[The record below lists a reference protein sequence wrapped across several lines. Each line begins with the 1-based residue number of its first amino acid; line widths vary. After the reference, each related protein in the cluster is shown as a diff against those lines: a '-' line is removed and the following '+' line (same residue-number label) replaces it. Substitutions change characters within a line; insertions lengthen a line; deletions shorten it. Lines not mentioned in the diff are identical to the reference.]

1 MAFDTTT
8 RNRLAKFV
16 AEARRVL
23 TEEFSEQLQS
33 LYGISATGGIA
44 PLERLTHLDA
54 EGLELAATLRQ
65 RIAYL
70 TSSSPAA
77 GEATK
82 PAIDRLTREQ
92 AFTVLNRL
100 AAIRMAEKRGL
111 IVESVGQ
118 QYQSRGFKVFESVA
132 GSAIGDTYDRYRC
145 YLFCL
150 FDELAIDLGSL
161 FDRRSPQAVLF
172 PREQPLLALLALL
185 DDADL
190 QDLWAEDETIG
201 WIYQYY
207 NDPAERKKMREESA
221 APRNSRELAVRNQFF
236 TPRYVVEFLTDNTL
250 GRIWYEKTQGATALK
265 EQCRYL
271 VRRPT
276 EIFLKPGESAPE
288 QPTQDGLSQED
299 LLKQPV
305 FIAHRALKDPRA
317 ILMLDPACG
326 SMHFGLYAF
335 DLFEAIYDEAWEIAT
350 GSDAAIKS
358 GEAFAPFC
366 TFAASFADK
375 AAFQREVPRMIV
387 EHNLHGIDIDPR
399 AAQIAGLSLWLRAQR
414 AWHAASVKPVDRPR
428 ITRSNIVCA
437 EPMPGDK
444 VLLAEFV
451 EQQFPEGE
459 RAAFGFLLETVFDRM
474 TLAGEAGS
482 LLKIEEEIRTAIAE
496 AKKLWEKE
504 PAFNQRMLFGGEN
517 AAAATQKKLDL
528 SGITDEQFWE
538 GAEGRIYAALRD
550 YAEQAESGGFQRR
563 LFAEDAA
570 RGFAFIDVC
579 RKRYDVALM
588 NPPFGEC
595 SLTTRALVES
605 MYPDSKSDL
614 YAAFFERG
622 LEVAGTFGLVGALT
636 SRLGLFVSSL
646 EKWRAKCLLGEHQLQ
661 ILADLGHNVL
671 DDALVEAAAYVS
683 QRCRSAEVPSQYWAA
698 GLLDVEDKGVGLVHA
713 VAKENEKVTLGQ
725 LSSLQRI
732 PGKAIAYWLP
742 HAFLSHIL
750 AHAAM
755 SASRTQA
762 WVGLQTDDDFR
773 FLRLAWECP
782 LGDVASFWKFFAK
795 GGEYSPFYDDFHL
808 VVNWSNEAAEMR
820 AFIERK
826 YSWTKRAS
834 SAGLYGQPGLTYP
847 ERTTSEFSLRPLPAG
862 SVFSIAGPAVI
873 AQSLVDAE
881 ALISLA
887 YTRIYRIVLEMFIGG
902 GDAVHSGSAARHY
915 KAGVLNQF
923 PLPSLSS
930 AIGLELAECGRGCI
944 NAAMSEWTND
954 ETSRLFC
961 FRSYGPAGAINKLA
975 RDRLEGIEDSV
986 ITLESLTGQADVLGS
1001 RFYGLDDG
1009 WEVLLRQNYGIHPAT
1024 LTGRVST
1031 SVVTKQME
1039 MPIDALVDAVASKCG
1054 FSRQTT
1060 KLSYWTERRYE
1071 AISLINGASVATVV
1085 QARRDSDAVPHWLLR
1100 QQTQDIVSYCAGAAV
1115 GRWDARYAT
1124 GEKAAPELPDPFA
1137 PLPVCPPGQLQD
1149 ADGLPAGPED
1159 VPATYPIKDIPWDGI
1174 LVDDPNHPLDIER
1187 RVREVIEIIWTGKA
1201 NSPTAEAIEVEACEI
1216 LGVKT
1221 LRDYFR
1227 KPASFFADHLKRYS
1241 KSRRQA
1247 PIYWPL
1253 STKSGSYTLW
1263 IYYHR
1268 LNDQTL
1274 HKCLADFLD
1283 PKIQDVERELGKL
1296 TGKDSGRSADLRDFL
1311 NELKDL
1317 KDEIERVI
1325 KLPWK
1330 PNLNDGVLITASPLW
1345 KLFRLSKWQKDLKAC
1360 WEEIEKGDYDWAHL
1374 AHTIWPERVEKVC
1387 EKDRSIAIAHGLEH
1401 LCKIEPPKPKKP
1413 RGKKASS

>member
-33 LYGISATGGIA
+33 LYGISASGGIA
-44 PLERLTHLDA
+44 PLERLSHLDA

-77 GEATK
+77 GDATK
-82 PAIDRLTREQ
+82 PAIERLTREQ

-118 QYQSRGFKVFESVA
+118 QYQSQGFKVFESVA
-132 GSAIGDTYDRYRC
+132 GSAIGETYDRYRC

-161 FDRRSPQAVLF
+161 FDRRSPQALLF
-172 PREQPLLALLALL
+172 PRESPLLALLDLL
-185 DDADL
+185 DEPDL

-207 NDPAERKKMREESA
+207 NDPAERKKMREESS

-250 GRIWYEKTQGATALK
+250 GRIWYEMTQGVTALK

-271 VRRPT
+271 VRRPM
-276 EIFLKPGESAPE
+276 EIFLKPGESAPK

-305 FIAHRALKDPRA
+305 FIAHRPLKDPRS

-335 DLFEAIYDEAWEIAT
+335 DLFEAIYDEAWDIAT
-350 GSDAAIKS
+350 GSDDAAKR
-358 GEAFAPFC
+358 GEGFAPFC
-366 TFAASFADK
+366 EFAASFADK
-375 AAFQREVPRMIV
+375 AAFQLEVPRMIV

-414 AWHAASVKPVDRPR
+414 AWHAAGVKPVDRPR

-444 VLLAEFV
+444 VILAEFV

-482 LLKIEEEIRTAIAE
+482 LLKIEEEIRTAIAD
-496 AKKLWEKE
+496 AKKLWQKE
-504 PAFNQRMLFGGEN
+504 PQQTQRMLFAGGED
-517 AAAATQKKLDL
+517 APAATQKKLDL

-538 GAEGRIYAALRD
+538 GAEERIYDALRD

-579 RKRYDVALM
+579 RKRYDVGLM
-588 NPPFGEC
+588 NPPFGEF
-595 SLTTRALVES
+595 SSQAVDY
-605 MYPDSKSDL
+605 MKKAFGDSAVDI
-614 YAAFFERG
+614 YAAFVSRARG
-622 LEVAGTFGLVGALT
+622 VLRKGGLIGAIIPRSLLYYIDFFKF
-636 SRLGLFVSSL
+636 REAEMFDKLQFQLCAELGL
-646 EKWRAKCLLGEHQLQ
+646 G
-661 ILADLGHNVL
+661 VL
-671 DDALVEAAAYVS
+671 DGATVRTMIGVLSPRESQTQEAPTLFKRIVVHSEWESGIQAWV
-683 QRCRSAEVPSQYWAA
+683 QRPETGEIRYA
-698 GLLDVEDKGVGLVHA
+698 
-713 VAKENEKVTLGQ
+713 NEFA
-725 LSSLQRI
+725 SI
-732 PGKAIAYWLP
+732 PGKPLLFALSRRFVNVLSSVTKLDPIAGKF
-742 HAFLSHIL
+742 HTGERSG
-750 AHAAM
+750 AALI
-755 SASRTQA
+755 
-762 WVGLQTDDDFR
+762 VNGLQTCDDFR
-773 FLRLAWECP
+773 FIRTLTEVPAASLGQSWWP
-782 LGDVASFWKFFAK
+782 LLKATDYQPYEADIS
-795 GGEYSPFYDDFHL
+795 L
-808 VVNWSNEAAEMR
+808 VVDWEER
-820 AFIERK
+820 GKRIKAFIEHLGHSPSR
-826 YSWTKRAS
+826 YVS
-834 SAGLYGQPGLTYP
+834 GEEHY
-847 ERTTSEFSLRPLPAG
+847 
-862 SVFSIAGPAVI
+862 PAVGSWYPGVCERGNGAATVRFKGIPSRRGI
-873 AQSLVDAE
+873 AVISRLAE
-881 ALISLA
+881 ID
-887 YTRIYRIVLEMFIGG
+887 
-902 GDAVHSGSAARHY
+902 GDY
-915 KAGVLNQF
+915 LTGVLNSIVGCGVVGMVMPDRYRNPSYVGLIPV
-923 PLPSLSS
+923 PLATETTSTVTSYVKQLRRSLRGFMADEVSGDFLLPLLSHHEIAELGFAGGVIEILKRRSECIIHMTTLEASIDASLLS
-930 AIGLELAECGRGCI
+930 ALSVSGDDLQVLKDFSNRPEIESWALP
-944 NAAMSEWTND
+944 
-954 ETSRLFC
+954 ETSNEQEIVF
-961 FRSYGPAGAINKLA
+961 
-975 RDRLEGIEDSV
+975 
-986 ITLESLTGQADVLGS
+986 
-1001 RFYGLDDG
+1001 
-1009 WEVLLRQNYGIHPAT
+1009 
-1024 LTGRVST
+1024 
-1031 SVVTKQME
+1031 
-1039 MPIDALVDAVASKCG
+1039 DAVQYFVG
-1054 FSRQTT
+1054 
-1060 KLSYWTERRYE
+1060 
-1071 AISLINGASVATVV
+1071 VA
-1085 QARRDSDAVPHWLLR
+1085 L
-1100 QQTQDIVSYCAGAAV
+1100 
-1115 GRWDARYAT
+1115 GRWDIRYAT
-1124 GEKAAPELPDPFA
+1124 GEQAAPELPDPFA
-1137 PLPVCPPGQLQD
+1137 PLPVCPPGQLQN
-1149 ADGLPAGPED
+1149 AQGLPARPED
-1159 VPATYPIKDIPWDGI
+1159 VPAAYPVRIPWDGI

-1187 RVREVIEIIWTGKA
+1187 RVREVIEIIWSGKEGG
-1201 NSPTAEAIEVEACEI
+1201 PTAEGIEHEACEL

-1227 KPASFFADHLKRYS
+1227 KPANFFADHLKRYS

-1253 STKSGSYTLW
+1253 STKSGIYTLW

-1296 TGKDSGRSADLRDFL
+1296 TGKDSGRAADLRDFL

-1360 WEEIEKGDYDWAHL
+1360 WEELEKGDYDWAHL
-1374 AHTIWPERVEKVC
+1374 AYTIWPERVEKVC